1 MLWVEMY
8 GKVKIQN
15 FTNYYYNRFLTR
27 EQVEFQDEYNFFAY
41 REVILRILHREIVK
55 EMAKILPVR
64 TAVQHGKTALANGLV
79 FAYNGGR

>member
-1 MLWVEMY
+1 MLWVGMY

-41 REVILRILHREIVK
+41 REV
-55 EMAKILPVR
+55 
-64 TAVQHGKTALANGLV
+64 
-79 FAYNGGR
+79 

>member
-15 FTNYYYNRFLTR
+15 FTKYYYNRFLTR

-41 REVILRILHREIVK
+41 REV
-55 EMAKILPVR
+55 
-64 TAVQHGKTALANGLV
+64 
-79 FAYNGGR
+79 